1 MPTVTTPNSDTL
13 LACPTLEIIRGSGFQ
28 MRMSLPADDLI
39 SWASSTGSGRI
50 TKEDGTV
57 AFTFDPGSLT
67 VETDGSATMV
77 FTADGTD
84 TATLTASIVHF
95 VSWRITTSGSLPFE
109 TKTFRVAVFNS
120 PMS

>member
-1 MPTVTTPNSDTL
+1 MPTITTPDSNTL

-28 MRMSLPADDLI
+28 MRISLPADDLI
-39 SWASSTGSGRI
+39 SWTGSTGSGRI

-57 AFTFDPGSLT
+57 ALTFGAGSLT
-67 VETDGSATMV
+67 VEADGSATMV

-84 TATLTASIVHF
+84 TAGLTAGLVHF
-95 VSWRITTSGSLPFE
+95 ASWRITTSGSLPFE
-109 TKTFRVAVFNS
+109 TKTFRVSVFNS

>member
-1 MPTVTTPNSDTL
+1 MPTITTPDSNTL

-28 MRMSLPADDLI
+28 MRISLPADDLI

-57 AFTFDPGSLT
+57 AFTFDAGTLT
-67 VETDGSATMV
+67 VEDDGSATMV

-84 TATLTASIVHF
+84 TAGLTASIVHF
-95 VSWRITTSGSLPFE
+95 ASWRVTTSGSLPFE
-109 TKTFRVAVFNS
+109 TRTFRVAVFNS

>member
-1 MPTVTTPNSDTL
+1 MPTITTPDSNTL

-28 MRMSLPADDLI
+28 MRIYLPADDLI

-57 AFTFDPGSLT
+57 ALTFDAGSLT
-67 VETDGSATMV
+67 VEGDGSATMV

-84 TATLTASIVHF
+84 TASLTAGIVHF
-95 VSWRITTSGSLPFE
+95 ASWRITTSGSLPFE
-109 TKTFRVAVFNS
+109 TKTFRVSVFNS

>member
-1 MPTVTTPNSDTL
+1 MPTITTPDSNTL

-28 MRMSLPADDLI
+28 MRISLPADDLI
-39 SWASSTGSGRI
+39 SWTGSTGSGRI

-57 AFTFDPGSLT
+57 AFTFDAGSLT
-67 VETDGSATMV
+67 VEDDGSATMV

-84 TATLTASIVHF
+84 TLGLTAGIVHF
-95 VSWRITTSGSLPFE
+95 ASWRITTSGSLPFE
-109 TKTFRVAVFNS
+109 TRTFRVAVFNS

>member
-1 MPTVTTPNSDTL
+1 MPTITTPDSNTL

-28 MRMSLPADDLI
+28 MRISLPADDLI
-39 SWASSTGSGRI
+39 SWSSSTGSGRI

-57 AFTFDPGSLT
+57 AFTFSAGSLT
-67 VETDGSATMV
+67 VEADGSATMV

-84 TATLTASIVHF
+84 TAGLTAGLVHF
-95 VSWRITTSGSLPFE
+95 ASWRVTTSGSLPFE
-109 TKTFRVAVFNS
+109 TRTFRVAVFNS

>member
-1 MPTVTTPNSDTL
+1 MPTITTPDSNTL

-28 MRMSLPADDLI
+28 MRISLPSDDLI

-57 AFTFDPGSLT
+57 ALTFDAGTLT
-67 VETDGSATMV
+67 IETDGSATMV
-77 FTADGTD
+77 FTADSAD
-84 TATLTASIVHF
+84 TSGLTAGIVHF
-95 VSWRITTSGSLPFE
+95 ASWRITTSGSLPFE
-109 TKTFRVAVFNS
+109 TKTFRVSVFNS

>member
-1 MPTVTTPNSDTL
+1 MPTITTPNSNTL

-28 MRMSLPADDLI
+28 MRVSLPADDLI

-50 TKEDGTV
+50 TKEDGAV
-57 AFTFDPGSLT
+57 AFTFDSGTLT
-67 VETDGSATMV
+67 VEDDGSATMV

-84 TATLTASIVHF
+84 TATLTASITHF
-95 VSWRITTSGSLPFE
+95 ASWRITTSGSLPFE
-109 TKTFRVAVFNS
+109 TKTFRVSVFNS